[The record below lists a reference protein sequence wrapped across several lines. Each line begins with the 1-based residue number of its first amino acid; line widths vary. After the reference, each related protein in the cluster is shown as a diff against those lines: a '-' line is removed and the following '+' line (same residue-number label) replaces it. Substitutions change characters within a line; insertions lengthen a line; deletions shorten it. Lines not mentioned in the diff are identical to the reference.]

1 MPPETRYAACSCS
14 MHCPCGSVIVHG
26 PQHDPT
32 HPCPAGCHYSSPGYV
47 VYYLMRAHPQLM
59 LRLQNGRFDA
69 PDRLFWSVNDT
80 WRSVT
85 SLPTDVKEL
94 IPEFYSTDPTFL
106 LNIEQI
112 DFGCRASG
120 EGWLNLPS
128 WGLLLSSA
136 QDEPEK
142 LSTPRST
149 G

>member
-1 MPPETRYAACSCS
+1 MDSSLSQGAAQPAAAVCTAHRVLLSCVTLSTPPRISR
-14 MHCPCGSVIVHG
+14 
-26 PQHDPT
+26 
-32 HPCPAGCHYSSPGYV
+32 PAGCHYSSPGYV

-120 EGWLNLPS
+120 EAWLKLLS
-128 WGLLLSSA
+128 SGLLLSSA
-136 QDEPEK
+136 QD
-142 LSTPRST
+142 
-149 G
+149 

>member
-1 MPPETRYAACSCS
+1 
-14 MHCPCGSVIVHG
+14 
-26 PQHDPT
+26 
-32 HPCPAGCHYSSPGYV
+32 
-47 VYYLMRAHPQLM
+47 M

-94 IPEFYSTDPTFL
+94 IPEFYSTDPSFL
-106 LNIEQI
+106 LNTEQI

-120 EGWLNLPS
+120 EAWLNLLS
-128 WGLLLSSA
+128 SGLLLSSA
-136 QDEPEK
+136 QN
-142 LSTPRST
+142 RSISFQVQF